1 MKFRFYKRWV
11 VTLGVMLCA
20 AMIYAEDWQRK
31 AVEAYPQ
38 LGISGSAQNTKYWA
52 LHKERLRANPDF
64 FKNPQWPFLLAK
76 ESGDF
81 LKIQPVTPAATRSG
95 PPPESPEMAAGKKLY
110 TAKCGRCHEA
120 YTPGVDEM
128 TWNRWIWKWK
138 NRAGL
143 SDSDYDQ
150 LMDYARRVRESR
162 AAKTGQ

>member
-1 MKFRFYKRWV
+1 
-11 VTLGVMLCA
+11 
-20 AMIYAEDWQRK
+20 MIHADDWQRK
-31 AVEAYPQ
+31 AVEMYPQ
-38 LGISGSAQNTKYWA
+38 LGISGSPQNAKYWA
-52 LHKERLRANPDF
+52 LHKERLRTNPDF

-76 ESGDF
+76 ESGDL
-81 LKIQPVTPAATRSG
+81 LKIQPVSPPATPPG

-110 TAKCGRCHEA
+110 TAKCGRCHDTF
-120 YTPGVDEM
+120 YPGVEEM

-143 SDSDYDQ
+143 SNDEYDQ